1 MRYTRDELEQRI
13 ELLQE
18 YLGPKVNYTTDE
30 WPKNVVDRLLL
41 LVSVAFNV
49 MFELLASNVG
59 VELK

>member
-41 LVSVAFNV
+41 EFLDI
-49 MFELLASNVG
+49 
-59 VELK
+59 LKKRYYQQLKRKIDN